1 MPTISVI
8 IPAYNAEKTIK
19 QTIESVLNQTF
30 SDFELT
36 IVNDGSTDSTLDI
49 VNSIKD
55 SRIQVFSHPNSG
67 PNRTRNRGISQ
78 ASGEYI
84 SFLDADDLWTSDKLE
99 AQLKALQA
107 NPEAAVAYSWTNW
120 IDEDGQYL
128 HQGSYSRATGDV
140 YLQLLLLDFIGS
152 GSNPL
157 ICSQALAE
165 VGGFDESLV
174 AGQDWDMWLRLAA
187 RYQFV
192 VVPSPKVLYRKS
204 LNSWSS
210 NFARREVGFRQVI
223 EKALARSPESIQQLK
238 RTIIANRYKCL
249 VADTLEGVP
258 GRERGLAAM
267 RFLGTAI
274 KNDPS
279 LLKARVLAKVLFK
292 IAVMIALPPQQAQD
306 LLLKIGKLSDV
317 NALHGYIQLEIS

>member
-1 MPTISVI
+1 MPMISVI

-19 QTIESVLNQTF
+19 KTIESVFNQTF
-30 SDFELT
+30 TNFEL
-36 IVNDGSTDSTLDI
+36 IIINDGSTDSTLD
-49 VNSIKD
+49 VVSNLKDYRIK
-55 SRIQVFSHPNSG
+55 VFSHANSG

-84 SFLDADDLWTSDKLE
+84 SFLDADDLWTPDKLE

-120 IDEDGQYL
+120 IDEAGQYL
-128 HQGSYSRATGDV
+128 HKGSYSRATGDV

-157 ICSQALAE
+157 ICARALAE
-165 VGGFDESLV
+165 VGGFDETLV

-187 RYQFV
+187 RYQFAV
-192 VVPSPKVLYRKS
+192 VTSPKVLYRKS

-223 EKALARSPESIQQLK
+223 EKALAQSPESIQRLK
-238 RTIIANRYKCL
+238 KTIIANRYKCL

-267 RFLGTAI
+267 RFLWTAI
-274 KNDPS
+274 RNDPS
-279 LLKARVLAKVLFK
+279 LLKARVLIKVLLK
-292 IAVMIALPPQQAQD
+292 IAVMLSLPPKQAQD
-306 LLLKIGKLSDV
+306 LLLKIGQLSDV